1 MTMSKL
7 FHSLVSEGVFAD
19 WAELL
24 DWLFDEN
31 RFPKEKGWTSG
42 HVSAFTKRV
51 KVKLGLKNA
60 NYTYDAA
67 CRISFPSNRPAEKTI
82 MHSKGDGEAR
92 DLIRH
97 IRNGIAHGKANLSKP
112 NGELYIEIFDYNA
125 QKTSKTQTAYMFI
138 PLESLFIICKTYLD
152 AEKSFPSERKKRTR
166 KKNAA

>member
-1 MTMSKL
+1 MSKL

-42 HVSAFTKRV
+42 HVSAFAKRV
-51 KVKLGLKNA
+51 KANLELKKA
-60 NYTYDAA
+60 DYTYDPA
-67 CRISFPSNRPAEKTI
+67 CRISFPSSRPAVKTI

-97 IRNGIAHGKANLSKP
+97 IRNGIAHGKTNLSKP
-112 NGELYIEIFDYNA
+112 NGKLYIEIFDYNT
-125 QKTSKTQTAYMFI
+125 QKTQTAYMFI
-138 PLESLFIICKTYLD
+138 PLESLFMICKTYLD
-152 AEKSFPSERKKRTR
+152 TEKSFSGEKKKRAR